1 MFFLYYLIYLYEYK
15 FKNMFSLLVS
25 FSINILSCILNVVC
39 SKTFFLINNKLIF
52 SQIDKY
58 IFILYNYIFIYLQ
71 YITFN
76 VTCIIKLNNVF
87 SSYTKTSL

>member
-15 FKNMFSLLVS
+15 FKNMLSLLVS

-58 IFILYNYIFIYLQ
+58 ISILYNHIFIHLQ
-71 YITFN
+71 YITFS
-76 VTCIIKLNNVF
+76 VTFIIKLNNVF